1 VGFIPGKAI
10 IRLFYNFDSILPL
23 YGMKKRLYNPAQLFI
38 FSFLTLII
46 GGTLLLKLPFALN
59 QSLSWIDALF
69 TSTSA
74 VCVTGLVVVDT
85 ATHFTFWGQLIIML
99 LIQAGGIGILSFAGF
114 FSYFFK
120 GGSSYENQLTI
131 GGFSNT
137 ERMSEVF
144 GLLKNTVLITFG
156 IELVGAIAIYSSI
169 GNEVSSLGINKVFF
183 SVFHAIS
190 SFCNAGFSILPAGLM
205 DKTVVFN
212 YNFQL
217 IIAFIYIFGGLGF
230 PIVINIL
237 TYLKHIVR
245 RIIGKWTLKK
255 SLHRPWVMNINSKIN
270 LVTTIAITVIA
281 TLVIFFNEYNHLF
294 AEHEGVG
301 KLAIAFST
309 ATTPRTAGFNSIDF
323 AGLQFSSILFIILL
337 MWIGASPNSTGGGI
351 KTSTFAIA
359 LLNVLSLARG
369 KTRTEIYKREISG
382 ISINRAFATMFLSLM
397 TIGMGIYVI
406 SFFEPQRPLLDIVFE
421 CFSAYNTVG
430 LSLGV
435 THELVVGS
443 KVVLIFLMFVGRVT
457 MLSVMIAFIKKTK
470 YTHYR
475 YAPEELTVY

>member
-1 VGFIPGKAI
+1 MTRSYHF
-10 IRLFYNFDSILPL
+10 FE
-23 YGMKKRLYNPAQLFI
+23 MKKRLYNPAQLFI
-38 FSFLTLII
+38 FSFLMLVI
-46 GGTLLLKLPFALN
+46 GGALLLKLPIALHEP
-59 QSLSWIDALF
+59 LSWIDALF

-85 ATHFTFWGQLIIML
+85 ATHFTVWGQLIIML
-99 LIQAGGIGILSFAGF
+99 LIQAGGLGILSFAGL
-114 FSYFFK
+114 FSYFLK

-144 GLLKNTVLITFG
+144 DILKHTVLITFG
-156 IELVGAIAIYSSI
+156 IEMVGALAIYSTI
-169 GNEVSSLGINKVFF
+169 GDEISSFGINKVFF

-205 DKTVVFN
+205 DTTVVFN

-217 IIAFIYIFGGLGF
+217 IIALIYVFGGLGF
-230 PIVINIL
+230 PIVMNML
-237 TYLKHIVR
+237 TYLKHIMKR
-245 RIIGKWTLKK
+245 LIGRWTLKK
-255 SLHRPWVMNINSKIN
+255 GLYRPWVLNINSKIN
-270 LVTTIAITVIA
+270 LVTTTVISVVA
-281 TLVIFFNEYNHLF
+281 TIVIFFNEYSHVL
-294 AEHEGVG
+294 AEHEGLG
-301 KLAIAFST
+301 KLVIALST

-323 AGLQFSSILFIILL
+323 GSLQFSSILFIILL

-359 LLNVLSLARG
+359 LLNMLSLARG
-369 KTRTEIYKREISG
+369 KSRTEVFKREISG
-382 ISINRAFATMFLSLM
+382 ISIQRAFATMFLSLM
-397 TIGMGIYVI
+397 TIGLGVFII
-406 SFFEPQRPLLDIVFE
+406 SFFEPQRPLLDIAFE

-435 THELVVGS
+435 TADFVFGS
-443 KVVLIFLMFVGRVT
+443 KVVLIFLMFLGRVT